1 MTEAIAADRR
11 VRFGGTVEVSTI
23 AAYALLVLTV
33 GAYLALDPGTMTL
46 DRANTLLAQRLPLV
60 FVAVGQTIVVMNRG
74 FDLSVA
80 GIVAVTNVVVA
91 TTMSSGAGG
100 VAWGV
105 TTGLAVG
112 LAAGLVNGLLVGYL
126 RLPAIIVT
134 LATWSILAGL
144 ALYVLP
150 QPGGF
155 VARGFADF
163 PLQRVGP
170 IPMAFVALVAVP
182 GLLWWP
188 ISRSR
193 LGRRLLAVGGDE
205 RAAYESG
212 VDVARTKV
220 IAFVLCGMFAS
231 VGGLFL
237 TMQATSGDPRIG
249 DPFTL
254 NSIASVALGG
264 ALLSGGRASVAAT
277 VAGALVLGTLP
288 NVLFLAGVST
298 YWQFIVA
305 GTILVLAVAVSEITR
320 RRVDAGAV

>member
-1 MTEAIAADRR
+1 MTVAMAADRR
-11 VRFGGTVEVSTI
+11 VRVGATVEVSTI
-23 AAYALLVLTV
+23 AAYVLLVVTV
-33 GAYLALDPGTMTL
+33 ATYLSLDPGTMTL
-46 DRANTLLAQRLPLV
+46 DRATTLLAQRLPLV
-60 FVAVGQTIVVMNRG
+60 FVAIGQTIVVMSRG

-80 GIVAVTNVVVA
+80 GIVALTNVVVA
-91 TTMSSGAGG
+91 TTMESGAGG

-105 TTGLAVG
+105 ATGLGVG

-170 IPMAFVALVAVP
+170 VPVAFIALVAVP

-193 LGRRLLAVGGDE
+193 LGHRLLAVGGDE

-212 VDVARTKV
+212 VEVARTKV
-220 IAFVLCGMFAS
+220 IAFVLCGLFAS
-231 VGGLFL
+231 IGGLFL

-254 NSIASVALGG
+254 NSVASVALGG
-264 ALLSGGRASVAAT
+264 ALLSGGRASVAAS

-305 GTILVLAVAVSEITR
+305 GTVLVLAVAVSEITR
-320 RRVDAGAV
+320 RRVDAGAT

>member
-1 MTEAIAADRR
+1 MTVAIAADRR

-60 FVAVGQTIVVMNRG
+60 FVAVGQTIVVINRG

-80 GIVAVTNVVVA
+80 GIVALTNVVVA

-155 VARGFADF
+155 VASGFADF
-163 PLQRVGP
+163 PLQSVGP

-212 VDVARTKV
+212 VDVARTKA